1 MFLESF
7 RHLIEIEALK
17 GKIEIEENKIASEN
31 KRISDLLALREKK
44 NNEISEL
51 DQTLRELKLTEQQL
65 TIDSTIIKLNR
76 MTSQLT
82 QVSTEK
88 EQVTLENQIKNLKLE
103 VATLEEK
110 YFSGLEESEK
120 IESEISDR
128 KEFMKGSL
136 ETIKE
141 IEAEIAIE
149 TKAFKTVIENYQKRV
164 DSLMDLLHPSLK
176 SLYLEVEKKYK
187 KGRPVAYLI
196 DKKCS
201 QCHMLMDSMLKL
213 SLEEGRSLE
222 CCPSCS
228 RLLIPETAKIY

>member
-44 NNEISEL
+44 QNEISEL
-51 DQTLRELKLTEQQL
+51 DQNLRELKLTEQQL
-65 TIDSTIIKLNR
+65 TIDSTITKLNR
-76 MTSQLT
+76 MNSQLELVTT
-82 QVSTEK
+82 QK
-88 EQVTLENQIKNLKLE
+88 EQITLENQIKNLKEE
-103 VATLEEK
+103 VAKLEEK
-110 YFSGLEESEK
+110 YFLGLEESEK
-120 IESEISDR
+120 NESEISDR
-128 KEFMKGSL
+128 RQFLKGSL

-141 IEAEIAIE
+141 LEAEIEIETRGFKTAIE
-149 TKAFKTVIENYQKRV
+149 HNQLRV

-176 SLYLEVEKKYK
+176 SLYLEVAKKYK

-222 CCPSCS
+222 CCPSCG